1 MNEFI
6 FYSSVAPLK
15 SMIQIFFPMIKEHCL
30 HLIFDA
36 VWNFMEKIVWMNSVL
51 KWYLRFNIK
60 CFNPWANHNLTRVR
74 RLARPQDTIRQR
86 HQPII
91 WKYLWSGGRLLLDAE
106 LPSDI
111 KFSFTRWFIKA
122 TTHRWIKMFTRR
134 GYKTC
139 ELVPFCYWLQMLC
152 C

>member
-1 MNEFI
+1 MNLSFIHRSLLWNQWFRFFFPDDKRTLSPSNLWCRMKFYGKNSMNEF
-6 FYSSVAPLK
+6 S
-15 SMIQIFFPMIKEHCL
+15 
-30 HLIFDA
+30 
-36 VWNFMEKIVWMNSVL
+36 L